1 MDVVVWLRGLG
12 LGKYEAAFRDNEIDE
27 TVLPSLTA
35 EDLKD
40 LGVGIV
46 GHRRKLLDAIALL
59 RPYTSA
65 KPPTAEAPSTL
76 LPTASQDTAERR
88 QVTVMFSDL
97 VGSTALSARLD
108 PEDLREVISAY
119 QNCVARTV
127 KRFGGYVAKYMG
139 DGVLVYF
146 GYPQAHEDDAERA
159 VRAALEL
166 LEAVGALKSASPLQ
180 TRIGIATGLVVIG
193 DLIGSGEAQ
202 ERGIVGETPNLAARL
217 QAIAGPDTVVLAEG
231 TRKLLGSL
239 FELHDLG
246 PRELKGIAE
255 SVRAW
260 AALRASAVESRFEA
274 LRTATTPLVARDEEV
289 ALLMR
294 RWEQAKAGDGQ
305 IVLVSG
311 EPGIGKSRLAQT
323 MVERLA
329 GEPHIRLRFFC
340 SPHHQDSALYP
351 VIAHLER
358 AAVFRREDTTEQR
371 LDKLEALLAQAT
383 NDLDAVARLFADLLS
398 IPTSERYPPLD
409 LTPQKRKEKTLAAL
423 VAQVEGLSAR
433 EPLLMVYE
441 DIHWSDPTTRESL
454 DLLVERIPHHRI
466 LAIITFRPE
475 FSPPWLGRPHVIMLT
490 LNRLPPKRR
499 GEMIAHLTR
508 GKVLPK
514 EIADQI
520 VDRTDGVP
528 LFIEELTKSVLESDL
543 VRKEADRYVLDG
555 ALPPLAIPT
564 TLHDLLMARL
574 DRLPGARHVAQ
585 IGAAIGREFSYALL
599 LAVCRLPEDELQTGL
614 TRLVASELMFQR
626 GVPPDAVYTFK
637 HALVQDAAYSN
648 LLRSARKELHAEIGK
663 VLETH
668 FSEMVDSQ
676 PELLAQHYADA
687 GLIEKS
693 VAYWGRAGQRSAARS
708 AMAEAAAQYQKGLDQ
723 LMLLPDDGGR
733 QRRELDL
740 RSALGAVL
748 QALKG
753 LAAPET
759 GIAYARARELW
770 EQLGSPSEFFH
781 VPAGQ
786 SIYHMFRGEFDLA
799 QRLDEDLLNLSR
811 QRADSSGLVLG
822 CDSSGRNLMLTGR
835 FGSSRSNLEEGLAL
849 YDPTSHRSLVRQ
861 IGTHPHV
868 TSQAY
873 LGLVLFCLGFP
884 DRALAQSS
892 AAIDEARS
900 LLHPPSFA
908 VSLSM
913 GSRVV
918 SLRGDAATLDEW
930 SDQLVAVTT
939 EQGFP
944 YYRALGTIY
953 RGWVEV
959 ANGNVEEGIS
969 LLRSGSSA
977 SRATGAE
984 VWMSYH
990 IALLARACEIA
1001 GQIEECVSLLDDAF
1015 QIVARNGTRWL
1026 EAELYRHKG
1035 QLLLRQ
1041 QGNSETAEELFR
1053 KGLSVA
1059 EQQGAKL
1066 WELRTAVSLAQL
1078 RRDRGRKAEARD
1090 LLTPVYAW
1098 FTEGFD
1104 TADLKH
1110 AKALLDELS

>member
-1 MDVVVWLRGLG
+1 MRAWV
-12 LGKYEAAFRDNEIDE
+12 A
-27 TVLPSLTA
+27 
-35 EDLKD
+35 
-40 LGVGIV
+40 
-46 GHRRKLLDAIALL
+46 L
-59 RPYTSA
+59 RPS
-65 KPPTAEAPSTL
+65 S
-76 LPTASQDTAERR
+76 
-88 QVTVMFSDL
+88 
-97 VGSTALSARLD
+97 
-108 PEDLREVISAY
+108 
-119 QNCVARTV
+119 
-127 KRFGGYVAKYMG
+127 
-139 DGVLVYF
+139 
-146 GYPQAHEDDAERA
+146 
-159 VRAALEL
+159 
-166 LEAVGALKSASPLQ
+166 
-180 TRIGIATGLVVIG
+180 
-193 DLIGSGEAQ
+193 
-202 ERGIVGETPNLAARL
+202 
-217 QAIAGPDTVVLAEG
+217 
-231 TRKLLGSL
+231 
-239 FELHDLG
+239 
-246 PRELKGIAE
+246 
-255 SVRAW
+255 
-260 AALRASAVESRFEA
+260 VESRFEA
-274 LRTATTPLVARDEEV
+274 LRVATTPLVGRDEEM
-289 ALLMR
+289 ALLVR
-294 RWEQAKAGDGQ
+294 RWEQAKSGEGQ
-305 IVLVSG
+305 IVLISG

-358 AAVFRREDTTEQR
+358 AAGFRREDTTEQR

-398 IPTSERYPPLD
+398 IPTRERYPPLD

-441 DIHWSDPTTRESL
+441 DIHWSDPTTRELL

-475 FSPPWLGRPHVIMLT
+475 FSPPWLGRPHVTMLT

-499 GEMIAHLTR
+499 GEMIAHITR

-564 TLHDLLMARL
+564 TLHDSLMARL

-599 LAVCRLPEDELQTGL
+599 HAVCRLPEDELQTGL
-614 TRLVASELMFQR
+614 ARLVASELMFQR

-648 LLRSARKELHAEIGK
+648 LLRSARKELHAQIGK

-708 AMAEAAAQYQKGLDQ
+708 AMAEAAAQFQKGLDQ

-811 QRADSSGLVLG
+811 QRGDSSGLVLG
-822 CDSSGRNLMLTGR
+822 CNSSGRNLMLTGR
-835 FGSSRSNLEEGLAL
+835 FASSRSNLEEGLAL

-892 AAIDEARS
+892 AAIDKARS

-1053 KGLSVA
+1053 KALSVA